1 MDVELNEV
9 GRQQAA
15 SVCCFVTISVFVDEF
30 SLFLTL
36 LKLCFWV

>member
-15 SVCCFVTISVFVDEF
+15 LVCFVVLLNKF
-30 SLFLTL
+30 SYLF
-36 LKLCFWV
+36 